1 MCTGAETQR
10 QKMDADRCDWSD
22 RDVDGDGVDGMLL
35 FRQHIHDSTA
45 WHFDTARSCLDNHLI
60 SPVIQKSAFLSSCKR
75 DLQPT
80 CGRTA
85 AVSEAE
91 QAVEKA
97 VG

>member
-1 MCTGAETQR
+1 MCTGAEIQR

-22 RDVDGDGVDGMLL
+22 RDVDGYCVDGMLL

-45 WHFDTARSCLDNHLI
+45 WHFDTARSCLNNHLI
-60 SPVIQKSAFLSSCKR
+60 SPVIQKSAFLPSCKR
-75 DLQPT
+75 DLQST
-80 CGRTA
+80 YDRTA